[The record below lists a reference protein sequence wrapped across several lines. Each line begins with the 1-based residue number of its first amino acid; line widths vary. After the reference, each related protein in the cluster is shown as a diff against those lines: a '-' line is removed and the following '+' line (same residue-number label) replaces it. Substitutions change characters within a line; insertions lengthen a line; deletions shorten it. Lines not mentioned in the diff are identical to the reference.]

1 VVYKMSSL
9 SYWFLRIF
17 KIVQT
22 NYISLPN
29 ILLGKEVVPELIQ
42 KKAHPVSIFNESV
55 LYLSDQKVVK
65 ELREQFNGLYL
76 ELKKNAS
83 MLAANAIIDILE
95 E

>member
-1 VVYKMSSL
+1 MSSL

-17 KIVQT
+17 KIIQT
-22 NYISLPN
+22 DYISLPN

-42 KKAHPVSIFNESV
+42 KKAHPESIFNESV
-55 LYLSDQKVVK
+55 LYLSNQKVVK

-76 ELKKNAS
+76 KLKKNAS